1 MKIFFW
7 KAASY
12 GALISVHLGG
22 VIFSLWAIYCF
33 WDEKIKFLKFTW
45 YDLLFFPAVYML
57 GMLFGGM
64 FIWKCVSFIIL
75 KNNGYPFKIGDRVE
89 ILRGEHKN
97 RQGLIYELWDVRNEV
112 RVDLGSNCRDRVKD
126 VFRYYW
132 VRKTN

>member
-7 KAASY
+7 KVASY

-22 VIFSLWAIYCF
+22 VIFSLWAIYYF
-33 WDEKIKFLKFTW
+33 WNEKIKFLKFTW
-45 YDLLFFPAVYML
+45 HDLLFFPAVYML

-75 KNNGYPFKIGDRVE
+75 KSNGYPFKVGDRVE

-97 RQGLIYELWDVRNEV
+97 RQALIYELWDVRHEV
-112 RVDLGSNCRDRVKD
+112 RIDIGSNYRNMAND
-126 VFRYYW
+126 VFSYYW
-132 VRKTN
+132 VRKIE